1 MNHLFNSKASL
12 YECGF
17 RPFFL
22 LAASYTLLLMLY
34 AVLLHS
40 ASPSSN
46 VWFMHELIFGSGSAV
61 IAGFLLTAFPAWT
74 DTERVAGKRLILL
87 VVLWVSAR
95 VLGGM
100 LPMLGV
106 LPMQLMNVA
115 FSLLLLSVLICPI
128 LDNRQARHRI
138 FYYYLALYFSGA
150 FVSYFFWIEDDL
162 DLTRQWLIAS
172 GGVFVILMMIVFSRM
187 SMVIVN
193 HALERFDVTDQR
205 HLARPPRRN
214 FAIGTIVLFLAVNLW
229 MPESSVSG
237 WLALAC
243 TCAILNIL
251 NDWHLPKA
259 WRDPYY
265 QAGYAFYLL
274 LAAGFGVIGTSHIWE
289 ASISG
294 SALLILFAET
304 AAIAVLVIMLVVGQK
319 HTGYPLQYSPSIRLM
334 LAAMPV
340 AVTLQLGEVLYVI
353 PPKILH
359 ALPVIL
365 IALSFTFYLVSFW
378 SKLTRIRVDGKSG

>member
-1 MNHLFNSKASL
+1 MRNLFNSRVPL
-12 YECGF
+12 YACGF

-22 LAASYTLLLMLY
+22 LATSYTLLLMLH
-34 AVLLHS
+34 AVVG
-40 ASPSSN
+40 ASPSPN
-46 VWFMHELIFGSGSAV
+46 VWYMHELIFGIGTAV

-74 DTERVAGKRLILL
+74 DTERVTGRRLIIL
-87 VVLWVSAR
+87 VALWVSAR
-95 VLGGM
+95 VLGWIS
-100 LPMLGV
+100 PMIGV

-115 FSLLLLSVLICPI
+115 FSLLLLSVLIRPI

-150 FVSYFFWIEDDL
+150 PVSYFFWIEDNL

-187 SMVIVN
+187 SMVVVN
-193 HALERFDVTDQR
+193 HALERFDMTDQR

-214 FAIGTIVLFLAVNLW
+214 FAIGTIVLFLAVDLW

-243 TCAILNIL
+243 TCAVLNIL

-265 QAGYAFYLL
+265 QAGYAFYFLV
-274 LAAGFGVIGTSHIWE
+274 ATGFGITGISNIWGV
-289 ASISG
+289 SNNG

-319 HTGYPLQYSPSIRLM
+319 HTGYPLQYSLSIRLM
-334 LAAMPV
+334 LVAMPL
-340 AVTLQLGEVLYVI
+340 AATLQLGQVFYVTSHKA
-353 PPKILH
+353 PH

-365 IALSFTFYLVSFW
+365 IALCFTFYLVSFW

>member
-1 MNHLFNSKASL
+1 MSNLFNSKAPL
-12 YECGF
+12 YACGF

-46 VWFMHELIFGSGSAV
+46 VWYMHELIFGIGSAV

-74 DTERVAGKRLILL
+74 DTERVTGRRLIIL
-87 VVLWVSAR
+87 VALWVSAR
-95 VLGGM
+95 ALGWIS
-100 LPMLGV
+100 PMIGV

-115 FSLLLLSVLICPI
+115 FSLLLLSVLIRPI

-150 FVSYFFWIEDDL
+150 LVSYFFWIEDNL

-214 FAIGTIVLFLAVNLW
+214 FAIGTIVLFLSVDLW

-274 LAAGFGVIGTSHIWE
+274 VAAGFGVIGTSHIWG
-289 ASISG
+289 ASISE

-319 HTGYPLQYSPSIRLM
+319 HTGYPLQYSLSIRLM
-334 LAAMPV
+334 LAAIPM
-340 AVTLQLGEVLYVI
+340 AATLQLGEVFYVT
-353 PPKILH
+353 PHKILH
-359 ALPVIL
+359 ALPEIL
-365 IALSFTFYLVSFW
+365 IALSFTFYLVFFW

>member
-1 MNHLFNSKASL
+1 MSNLFNSKAPL
-12 YECGF
+12 YACGF

-22 LAASYTLLLMLY
+22 LATSYTLLLMLH
-34 AVLLHS
+34 AVVG

-46 VWFMHELIFGSGSAV
+46 VWYMHELIFGIGSAV

-74 DTERVAGKRLILL
+74 DTGRLTGRRLILL
-87 VVLWVSAR
+87 VALWVSAR
-95 VLGGM
+95 VLGWIS
-100 LPMLGV
+100 PMIGV
-106 LPMQLMNVA
+106 LPMQLMNLV
-115 FSLLLLSVLICPI
+115 FSLLLLSVLIRPI
-128 LDNRQARHRI
+128 LDARQARHRI
-138 FYYYLALYFSGA
+138 FYYYLALYCSGA
-150 FVSYFFWIEDDL
+150 LVSYFFWIEDNL
-162 DLTRQWLIAS
+162 DLTRQWLIVS

-193 HALERFDVTDQR
+193 HALERFDMTDQR

-214 FAIGTIVLFLAVNLW
+214 FAIGTIVLFLAVDLW

-274 LAAGFGVIGTSHIWE
+274 IAVGFGISGIGNIWGV
-289 ASISG
+289 SING

-304 AAIAVLVIMLVVGQK
+304 TAIAVLVIMLVVGQK

-340 AVTLQLGEVLYVI
+340 AATLQLGQVFYVTSH
-353 PPKILH
+353 KALH
-359 ALPVIL
+359 VLPVIL
-365 IALSFTFYLVSFW
+365 IALCFIFYLVSFW

>member
-1 MNHLFNSKASL
+1 MRNLFNSKAPL
-12 YECGF
+12 YACGF

-22 LAASYTLLLMLY
+22 LATSYTLLLMLH
-34 AVLLHS
+34 AVVG

-46 VWFMHELIFGSGSAV
+46 VWYMHELIFGIGSAV

-74 DTERVAGKRLILL
+74 DTERLTGRRLILL
-87 VVLWVSAR
+87 VALWVSAR
-95 VLGGM
+95 ALGWM
-100 LPMLGV
+100 LPMIGV

-115 FSLLLLSVLICPI
+115 FSLLLLSVLIRPI
-128 LDNRQARHRI
+128 LDARQARHRI
-138 FYYYLALYFSGA
+138 FYYYLALYCSGA
-150 FVSYFFWIEDDL
+150 LVSYFFWIEDDL
-162 DLTRQWLIAS
+162 DLTRQWLTAS

-193 HALERFDVTDQR
+193 HALERFDVTDQC

-214 FAIGTIVLFLAVNLW
+214 FAIGIIVLFLSVDLW
-229 MPESSVSG
+229 MPGSSVSG

-243 TCAILNIL
+243 TCAVLNIL

-259 WRDPYY
+259 WRDLYY

-274 LAAGFGVIGTSHIWE
+274 IAAGFGVIGTSNIWGL
-289 ASISG
+289 SISG

-340 AVTLQLGEVLYVI
+340 AATLQLGQVFYVTSHK
-353 PPKILH
+353 PLH
-359 ALPVIL
+359 VLPVIL
-365 IALSFTFYLVSFW
+365 IALCFIFYLVSFW